1 MRIIFE
7 AFRQKIHEN
16 PLILRYG
23 NLILKNVL
31 ILVILICTIGAYW
44 KRRHVKKPM
53 AVSGR
58 VNVFTLSQTVT
69 LLTLFSF
76 DNTLLSFVISSDNV
90 LGMSN
95 ELVFNLEML
104 RVIFIEN
111 LFFKF
116 LVPLY
121 LLHNTGTN
129 LPSLW
134 AERNYRNQD
143 FFMTVRNLTPRQV
156 ISRYQVDNERD
167 PEGEERGGSSSTL
180 HVLLVR
186 KSCVDV
192 PMDLPDVQ
200 IH

>member
-1 MRIIFE
+1 M
-7 AFRQKIHEN
+7 
-16 PLILRYG
+16 
-23 NLILKNVL
+23 L

-156 ISRYQVDNERD
+156 ISRYQVENERD
-167 PEGEERGGSSSTL
+167 QEGEERGGSSSTR

-192 PMDLPDVQ
+192 HMDLPDVQ

>member
-95 ELVFNLEML
+95 ELVFKLEML

-143 FFMTVRNLTPRQV
+143 FFMTVRKLTPRQV
-156 ISRYQVDNERD
+156 ISRYQVENERD
-167 PEGEERGGSSSTL
+167 QEGEERGGSSSTR

-192 PMDLPDVQ
+192 HMDLPDVQ

>member
-1 MRIIFE
+1 M
-7 AFRQKIHEN
+7 
-16 PLILRYG
+16 
-23 NLILKNVL
+23 
-31 ILVILICTIGAYW
+31 
-44 KRRHVKKPM
+44 KKPM

-58 VNVFTLSQTVT
+58 MNVVTLSQTVA
-69 LLTLFSF
+69 LLSLFSI
-76 DNTLLSFVISSDNV
+76 DNTLLSFVISSDNIF
-90 LGMSN
+90 GMSN

-111 LFFKF
+111 IFFKF

-121 LLHNTGTN
+121 LLQNTGTN

-143 FFMTVRNLTPRQV
+143 FFMTVRKLTPRQV
-156 ISRYQVDNERD
+156 ISKYQVESEKDQ
-167 PEGEERGGSSSTL
+167 EGGERGGSSSTS
-180 HVLLVR
+180 HILLVR

>member
-156 ISRYQVDNERD
+156 ISRYQVENERD
-167 PEGEERGGSSSTL
+167 QEGEERGGSSSTR

-192 PMDLPDVQ
+192 HMDLPDVQ

>member
-143 FFMTVRNLTPRQV
+143 FFMTVRKLTPRQV
-156 ISRYQVDNERD
+156 ISRYQVENERD
-167 PEGEERGGSSSTL
+167 QEGEERGGSSSTR
-180 HVLLVR
+180 HFLLVR

-192 PMDLPDVQ
+192 HMDLPDVQ